1 MSFCFVFNITH
12 YGWSSLQMNCLSFA
26 VLKYIS
32 LLFVFTLRFCRRYV
46 LFTSNESTQDSH
58 STSLMEAVV
67 SCIVSSC
74 LRNTPWCRVD
84 IFLTPDTW
92 AASALT
98 VTSCYAA
105 AWFID
110 EMNSWLLFHKVKC
123 QKCRWIACGFFPDE
137 LLYVT
142 RGLKW
147 EMKRTIRDLSS
158 LKELLQHPPFI
169 VQLLSVYDDWQCL
182 PGLTSLSSWSA
193 ALSRLEW
200 CFLQGNHTVDA

>member
-26 VLKYIS
+26 VLRYIS

-84 IFLTPDTW
+84 IIFLNTQYMGSLCFNCDQLLC
-92 AASALT
+92 SSLIYRLNGHYSSCCLSFT
-98 VTSCYAA
+98 V
-105 AWFID
+105 
-110 EMNSWLLFHKVKC
+110 VKWYLGNRC
-123 QKCRWIACGFFPDE
+123 HCCGWSSTMSP
-137 LLYVT
+137 V
-142 RGLKW
+142 
-147 EMKRTIRDLSS
+147 RDL
-158 LKELLQHPPFI
+158 L
-169 VQLLSVYDDWQCL
+169 
-182 PGLTSLSSWSA
+182 
-193 ALSRLEW
+193 
-200 CFLQGNHTVDA
+200 